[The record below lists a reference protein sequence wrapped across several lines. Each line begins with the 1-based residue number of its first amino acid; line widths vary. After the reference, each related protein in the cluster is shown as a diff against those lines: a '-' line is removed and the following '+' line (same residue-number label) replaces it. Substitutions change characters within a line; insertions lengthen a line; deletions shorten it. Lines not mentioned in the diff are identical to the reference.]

1 MDAFIPLSLTRKS
14 ALPPRPHY
22 KYLFVDIYLYAIVL
36 GFFKNYIK
44 KKQIKSQFL
53 NEKHKLYQH
62 PDDKI
67 KRKTRKFL

>member
-1 MDAFIPLSLTRKS
+1 MDAFIPLSLARKS

-44 KKQIKSQFL
+44 KT
-53 NEKHKLYQH
+53 
-62 PDDKI
+62 DKVSI
-67 KRKTRKFL
+67 FE